1 MIHEPEHCIHRW
13 NIDRDNIGTCSRCDE
28 VRQFPWDKGEVII
41 LKKGKYTEIPKKED
55 NMKTSIRERHTYYE
69 EHKVEIIADLL
80 STGRAA
86 TKAKWD
92 IPHGGVIYGL
102 EKRWL
107 TAEQIASIPKR
118 SLTPTPAVP
127 TDGKAQG
134 FDGSSDSI
142 DIETEKFTWP
152 SKHSTPLNAMPKF
165 PEFSDTW
172 DCTVQLKWLELYGEL
187 VKERRE
193 SFYVDNE
200 KTVRAD

>member
-1 MIHEPEHCIHRW
+1 MTHEQCTHKW
-13 NIDRDNIGTCSRCDE
+13 NIDSYNIGTCTRCGE
-28 VRQFPWDKGEVII
+28 VRQYPWNKGEVII
-41 LKKGKYTEIPKKED
+41 LSEGKYTEIPKKED
-55 NMKTSIRERHTYYE
+55 NMKTNIRERHAYYE
-69 EHKVEIIADLL
+69 EHKDEIIADLL
-80 STGRAA
+80 SIGRVA
-86 TKAKWD
+86 TKKKWN
-92 IPHGGVIYGL
+92 IPTGSSMVGL

-165 PEFSDTW
+165 PEFSGTW
-172 DCTVQLKWLELYGEL
+172 DAAVQIKWLELYGEL

-193 SFYVDNE
+193 LGKKD
-200 KTVRAD
+200 